1 MTDMAIIDCRLEL
14 ALAKVGRRGT
24 LVIPAGER
32 RRAGISE
39 GDRVEVK
46 VEEEGTIMV
55 RKIPSLERV
64 RKRMSG
70 RLPQWDK
77 LEGRADQLILKQVK
91 AKHGK

>member
-1 MTDMAIIDCRLEL
+1 
-14 ALAKVGRRGT
+14 
-24 LVIPAGER
+24 
-32 RRAGISE
+32 
-39 GDRVEVK
+39 VEVK

-64 RKRMSG
+64 QKRMSG

-77 LEGRADQLILKQVK
+77 LEGRADQLILKQAK

>member
-1 MTDMAIIDCRLEL
+1 MPEKSKKLSDTGVDDYL
-14 ALAKVGRRGT
+14 ARGT
-24 LVIPAGER
+24 VK
-32 RRAGISE
+32 
-39 GDRVEVK
+39 VK

-64 RKRMSG
+64 QKRMSG

-77 LEGRADQLILKQVK
+77 LEGRADQLILKQAK